1 MKKILIIATLFLSG
15 CTVAT
20 ILSEKPEV
28 EVVGVSLKKMG
39 FSGGTIEVECNIKNP
54 NKTSIQL
61 DSIGYKMSIND
72 SPIASGD
79 MNDGVRL
86 KGLEEKVVLI
96 PIDFSYQNI
105 ADGIT
110 SILKKQKLDYDL
122 TGSAKVGMFTIPFSK
137 KGNLDTSKR

>member
-1 MKKILIIATLFLSG
+1 MKIILIIATLFLSG

-20 ILSEKPEV
+20 MLSEKPEV
-28 EVVGVSLKKMG
+28 EVVGVSLTKMN
-39 FSGGTIEVECNIKNP
+39 FTGGTIAVECKIKNP
-54 NKTSIQL
+54 NKNSIQL

-79 MNDGVRL
+79 MNDGVGL
-86 KGLEEKVVLI
+86 KGLEEKIVMI
-96 PIDFSYQNI
+96 PIDFSYQDVAN
-105 ADGIT
+105 GIT

-137 KGNLDTSKR
+137 KGNIDTSKR